1 MAGAIV
7 RLRRAA
13 PLVGALAAACLVGAL
28 RVAAAQE
35 GPPVAD
41 LNSALAEAYR
51 TSPELEA
58 ARARV
63 RAAAER
69 IPQALAGFRPSL
81 FLRGSVESVTGSA
94 ETSFGTRS
102 DLDNTASAAAL
113 AVQQNLYA
121 GGGTT
126 AAVRAAEAG
135 FEAERLRLLDSTQN
149 VLLSAVEAYVA
160 VWRDRDVLRLSEA
173 NRERLRRHLQATRD
187 RFQVGEV
194 TRTDVAQAEARLEQ
208 ARAEVERATAQL
220 RTSEATFRRVIGRP
234 PAERLGE
241 PAGPAELPTTLG
253 EALARVDDHPLV
265 RAALMDLEA
274 ARAGRRQAL
283 AGLLPRVDLE
293 ANLAVADDPTTQ
305 LDWQRSASLRL
316 GVSVPIWQGGAQHA
330 RVREAGQQVQAA
342 QRAVDAARREVARR
356 VRTAFEQLR
365 ATEAAIRAV
374 EAQVRANRVALRGVE
389 QEAAVGARTVLDVLD
404 AEQELFRSQVDLVR
418 ARADRITAAY
428 GLAAALGRL
437 LPGELGPAVEPYD
450 PAPYARQARRRLFG
464 LE

>member
-1 MAGAIV
+1 MRRGYGS
-7 RLRRAA
+7 RL
-13 PLVGALAAACLVGAL
+13 LAAA
-28 RVAAAQE
+28 AAAWLFGTAHAAPVAGE
-35 GPPVAD
+35 GAPVAD
-41 LNSALAEAYR
+41 LASALAEAYR

-58 ARARV
+58 ARAGV

-69 IPQALAGFRPSL
+69 IPQALAGFRPGL
-81 FLRGSVESVTGSA
+81 FLQGSVESVRGDA
-94 ETSFGTRS
+94 ETVFGTRS

-113 AVQQNLYA
+113 ALRQNLYA
-121 GGGTT
+121 GGATT

-135 FEAERLRLLDSTQN
+135 FEAERMRLRDSTQN
-149 VLLSAVEAYVA
+149 VLLSAVEAYVG

-173 NRERLRRHLQATRD
+173 NRERLERHLQATRD

-208 ARAEVERATAQL
+208 AKAEVQRAIAQL
-220 RTSEATFRRVIGRP
+220 RASEATFRRVVGRP
-234 PAERLGE
+234 PAARLATPRG
-241 PAGPAELPTTLG
+241 PAGLPEELG

-274 ARAGRRQAL
+274 ARAARRQAL
-283 AGLLPRVDLE
+283 AGLLPQVDLE
-293 ANLAVADDPTTQ
+293 ASLSVVDDPTTQ
-305 LDWQRSASLRL
+305 LDWQRSARVRL
-316 GVSVPIWQGGAQHA
+316 GVSVPLWQGGAVHA
-330 RVREAGQQVQAA
+330 RVREAARRVEAA

-356 VRTAFEQLR
+356 VRTAFERLR

-404 AEQELFRSQVDLVR
+404 AEQELFRSRVDLVR

-437 LPGELGPAVEPYD
+437 LPGEMGPVVEPYD
-450 PAPYARQARRRLFG
+450 PRPYAERARRRLFG

>member
-1 MAGAIV
+1 MAAATRNV
-7 RLRRAA
+7 RRAA
-13 PLVGALAAACLVGAL
+13 PFVGMLVAACFAAAPG
-28 RVAAAQE
+28 AAAQE

-81 FLRGSVESVTGSA
+81 FLRGSVESVTGDA
-94 ETSFGTRS
+94 ETTFGTRS
-102 DLDNTASAAAL
+102 DLDNTATAGAL

-149 VLLSAVEAYVA
+149 VLLGAVEAYVA
-160 VWRDRDVLRLSEA
+160 VWRDREVLRLAEA

-208 ARAEVERATAQL
+208 ARAEVERAIAQL
-220 RTSEATFRRVIGRP
+220 RASEASFLRVVGRP
-234 PAERLGE
+234 AAERLAE
-241 PAGPAELPTTLG
+241 PRMVAELPADLG
-253 EALARVDDHPLV
+253 EALAQVDGHPLV
-265 RAALMDLEA
+265 RAALMDLEVARA
-274 ARAGRRQAL
+274 ARREAV

-293 ANLAVADDPTTQ
+293 ASLSAADDPTTQ
-305 LDWQRSASLRL
+305 LDWQRSASVRL
-316 GVSVPIWQGGAQHA
+316 GVSVPVWQGGLQHA
-330 RVREAGQQVQAA
+330 RVREAGQQIQAA
-342 QRAVDAARREVARR
+342 QRAVDAVRREVARR

-374 EAQVRANRVALRGVE
+374 EAQVRANRVALQGVE

-404 AEQELFRSQVDLVR
+404 AEQELFRSEVDLAR
-418 ARADRITAAY
+418 ARADRVTAAY

-437 LPGELGPAVEPYD
+437 LPGELGPVVEPYD
-450 PAPYARQARRRLFG
+450 PEPYARQARRRLFG
-464 LE
+464 LD